1 VAFGRSSCVKD
12 ADSDLQQIAEY
23 AMALDLSSQLTQV
36 LDETRVLHQIL
47 EIFISLFAPE
57 RIIFHVMEGG
67 AVITTLTRP
76 ENIQVPPQAAGGG
89 FPVSDVTPAG
99 FRLSIPFKGTTVG
112 IIEVDGLAFPE
123 YRERYLSLA
132 LALAGVCGLAIVNAR
147 THNRL
152 EVVLSDLKAE
162 FARSAQLTEDL
173 RNLND
178 HLEERIRRRTE
189 DLELMTLH
197 LEEEVIQ
204 RRKAEEM
211 VRSQLEEKTLLLR
224 ELDHRVKN
232 NFQIIMSILSLQA
245 RKVADPTL
253 QLALNESRNRIR
265 TMAAVHNRLLS
276 HQDLSRIDTVGYARD
291 IISRL
296 LSLYQIEPGR
306 VSTTLDIPDILIDIN
321 TAIPIGLILN
331 ELISNSLKYGL
342 PEEIPG
348 EISLVIHDEG
358 TELTILCRDNGPGLP
373 EDYDWKN
380 PDTVGLVLVL
390 SLVGQLQGTIEKEP
404 GPGTGFF
411 IRVQKV
417 MNGSRP
423 VRGTYNQVG
432 I

>member
-1 VAFGRSSCVKD
+1 
-12 ADSDLQQIAEY
+12 
-23 AMALDLSSQLTQV
+23 
-36 LDETRVLHQIL
+36 
-47 EIFISLFAPE
+47 
-57 RIIFHVMEGG
+57 
-67 AVITTLTRP
+67 
-76 ENIQVPPQAAGGG
+76 
-89 FPVSDVTPAG
+89 
-99 FRLSIPFKGTTVG
+99 
-112 IIEVDGLAFPE
+112 
-123 YRERYLSLA
+123 
-132 LALAGVCGLAIVNAR
+132 
-147 THNRL
+147 
-152 EVVLSDLKAE
+152 
-162 FARSAQLTEDL
+162 
-173 RNLND
+173 
-178 HLEERIRRRTE
+178 
-189 DLELMTLH
+189 
-197 LEEEVIQ
+197 
-204 RRKAEEM
+204 M
-211 VRSQLEEKTLLLR
+211 VRNQLEEKTLLLR

-265 TMAAVHNRLLS
+265 TMATVHNRLLS